1 MIYTGRASLHTSIT
15 LTLHLGRVKT
25 AYTSCKESF
34 FVRAQNDSFSDVH
47 ALFVARKKSLCPR
60 ISFSLIQGQKL
71 LKFYFCGTTLIAGL
85 RRPLNCVL
93 TYTSPW

>member
-1 MIYTGRASLHTSIT
+1 MNDLLRAGVFTHLDSA
-15 LTLHLGRVKT
+15 TLHLGRVKT

-60 ISFSLIQGQKL
+60 ISFHLYRDKS
-71 LKFYFCGTTLIAGL
+71 
-85 RRPLNCVL
+85 
-93 TYTSPW
+93 S